1 LACTSSWCGG
11 GCASFF
17 PSSAAL
23 ILFFFFLAFRGRLEI
38 AWIGMGEVT
47 SYFLGRRHE
56 FWHQNHSRKI
66 SKAKPRGHTGGF
78 MEWVGGGNLISTHL
92 GSWNWWD

>member
-1 LACTSSWCGG
+1 
-11 GCASFF
+11 
-17 PSSAAL
+17 
-23 ILFFFFLAFRGRLEI
+23 
-38 AWIGMGEVT
+38 MGEVT

-78 MEWVGGGNLISTHL
+78 MEWFRKSACGILPARESGTCIKDKSC
-92 GSWNWWD
+92 